1 MEGFDYL
8 IYKNESTN
16 ITMNN
21 TLDFRNS
28 VNVQL
33 VEPYKGIKI

>member
-8 IYKNESTN
+8 IYKNESSHVTLK
-16 ITMNN
+16 N

-28 VNVQL
+28 VNV
-33 VEPYKGIKI
+33 